1 MSLESCRGIG
11 DTESMENSRL
21 RSKKVR
27 VCIVQTADPCGSIP
41 GGIDT
46 FIRGEINN
54 APDDIEY
61 SVVGI
66 TTDNDAR
73 PVGQWTRCNL
83 HGRSF
88 SFFPVTDHQPGDK
101 KPIIPSVVKFLM
113 RLGSVVDGIDA
124 DVLEFHRVETILRF
138 WSDSRPKT
146 AVMHQ
151 NMQSLYDKRSGVRWS
166 SVPSLYFRLE
176 DKLVPKLRSA
186 FCVSQDAVDYYQS
199 RFANL
204 ASSFRFQP
212 TWADPKQFS
221 PPTAMQKRESRER
234 LASDFGLDADS
245 QWLVAVGRLVR
256 EKNPLLLVDS
266 IRKLVEHGKDQISV
280 LIVGDG
286 PLRGETIDA
295 VHQAGLSNTIRFLG
309 SKGIDEV
316 AQVLQ
321 AADLFV
327 LSSANEGM
335 PMAVI
340 EALASG
346 VPVATTRV
354 GEVGRLVHDG
364 TCGRIAEDHTE
375 EKFADAIE
383 WCLDNLPSISG
394 APCVESASRFRP
406 AAVLEPVY
414 ENYRQLASLNAVG
427 NSVPERP

>member
-21 RSKKVR
+21 GSKKVR

-54 APDDIEY
+54 APEDIEY

-66 TTDNDAR
+66 TTDSVAR

-83 HGRSF
+83 HGSRF
-88 SFFPVTDHQPGDK
+88 NFYPVTDHQPDDK
-101 KPIIPSVVKFLM
+101 KPIIPSVVRFLM
-113 RLGSVVDGIDA
+113 RLGSVVDDIDA
-124 DVLEFHRVETILRF
+124 DVLEFHRVEPILRF

-176 DKLVPKLRSA
+176 DRLVPKLNSA
-186 FCVSQDAVDYYQS
+186 FCVSQDAVEHYQS
-199 RFANL
+199 RYANL
-204 ASSFRFQP
+204 AASCHFQP
-212 TWADPKQFS
+212 TWADPRQFS
-221 PPTAMQKRESRER
+221 PPSTTRKRELREQ
-234 LASDFGLDADS
+234 LASDLGLNAES
-245 QWLVAVGRLVR
+245 PWLITVGRLVR
-256 EKNPLLLVDS
+256 EKNPLLLVAS
-266 IRKLVEHGKDQISV
+266 IRRLVERGKEQIGV
-280 LIVGDG
+280 LMVGDG
-286 PLRGETIDA
+286 PMRQETSEA
-295 VHQAGLSNTIRFLG
+295 FHQAGLSNIVRFLG
-309 SKGIDEV
+309 SKDIDEV
-316 AQVLQ
+316 ARVLQ

-327 LSSANEGM
+327 LTSANEGM

-364 TCGRIAEDHTE
+364 TCGRIAEAHTE

-383 WCLDNLPSISG
+383 WCLDNLQSISG

-414 ENYRQLASLNAVG
+414 ENYRQLAALNTAS
-427 NSVPERP
+427 NSVLTHS